1 MMYVIQTKS
10 GCELSAAN
18 ALKRL
23 GFDIKAPEKIM
34 SIRHGGVWKNQ
45 KHLVFTGYI
54 FLETTGEI
62 DPHIYY
68 SIKNTDGVINF
79 LGKGIPTPIT
89 ETERQYIYW
98 LWNIGEPIEPSKVY
112 KTVTGATMVM
122 SGMLKKYP
130 GEYVDFDIRHRRA
143 KVRISF
149 GDVQKNVTLPIETI

>member
-34 SIRHGGVWKNQ
+34 NIRCGGVWKNQ
-45 KHLVFTGYI
+45 KYLIFTGYV
-54 FLETTGEI
+54 FLDSKNEI
-62 DPHIYY
+62 APYEYY

-79 LGKGIPTPIT
+79 IGRGKPSCVT
-89 ETERQYIYW
+89 EAESQYINW
-98 LWNIGEPIEPSKVY
+98 LWNDGRPIEPSKVY
-112 KTVTGATMVM
+112 KTVTGAIMVM

-130 GEYVDFDIRHRRA
+130 GEYIDYDIRHRRA
-143 KVRISF
+143 RMKISF
-149 GDVQKNVTLPIETI
+149 CGVQKEVTLPIEII